1 MYDKLLS
8 KMIQCVYGFDI
19 RSCGGWIVT
28 ENMMEKVDLMT
39 KNSRACR
46 LTRLMLAMVVGI
58 FVSMFSFGTVTVQ
71 AADTAVENVVEEQVP
86 QDGSVEDN
94 GGGAMILLMG
104 GMLIIILAVVLS
116 VVGTFV
122 SSAAIADEL

>member
-1 MYDKLLS
+1 MTKQNKACALWKLL
-8 KMIQCVYGFDI
+8 
-19 RSCGGWIVT
+19 
-28 ENMMEKVDLMT
+28 
-39 KNSRACR
+39 
-46 LTRLMLAMVVGI
+46 LASVVGV
-58 FVSMFSFGTVTVQ
+58 FVLVFSFGAVTSQ
-71 AADTAVENVVEEQVP
+71 AAETAVENTVEEQAAETT
-86 QDGSVEDN
+86 GAEDN

>member
-1 MYDKLLS
+1 M
-8 KMIQCVYGFDI
+8 
-19 RSCGGWIVT
+19 
-28 ENMMEKVDLMT
+28 MT
-39 KNSRACR
+39 KQNK
-46 LTRLMLAMVVGI
+46 LVQWMLALVAGV
-58 FVSMFSFGTVTVQ
+58 FLAAFSYGACTAQ
-71 AADTAVENVVEEQVP
+71 AAETTVEAAQEQASA
-86 QDGSVEDN
+86 DSSAEN

>member
-1 MYDKLLS
+1 
-8 KMIQCVYGFDI
+8 
-19 RSCGGWIVT
+19 
-28 ENMMEKVDLMT
+28 MT
-39 KNSRACR
+39 KQNKVCAVWK
-46 LTRLMLAMVVGI
+46 LMLALVVGV
-58 FVSMFSFGTVTVQ
+58 FVSAFSFGAFTAQ
-71 AADTAVENVVEEQVP
+71 AAETTVENTAEEQSA
-86 QDGSVEDN
+86 GAEDN

>member
-1 MYDKLLS
+1 MNVVTVQDRILRH
-8 KMIQCVYGFDI
+8 C
-19 RSCGGWIVT
+19 IVAQ
-28 ENMMEKVDLMT
+28 NIMEKVDSMT
-39 KNSRACR
+39 KQNKICKIW
-46 LTRLMLAMVVGI
+46 RLMLALAVGV
-58 FVSMFSFGTVTVQ
+58 FVSVFSLGAVTAHATETTVEN
-71 AADTAVENVVEEQVP
+71 AVEDQTP
-86 QDGSVEDN
+86 QEAGSEDN

>member
-1 MYDKLLS
+1 M
-8 KMIQCVYGFDI
+8 G
-19 RSCGGWIVT
+19 
-28 ENMMEKVDLMT
+28 KVELMT
-39 KNSRACR
+39 KQNHVCR
-46 LTRLMLAMVVGI
+46 IWKLMLAMVLGVFI
-58 FVSMFSFGTVTVQ
+58 SVFSFGAFTAQ
-71 AADTAVENVVEEQVP
+71 AAETNVENVVEEQTP
-86 QDGSVEDN
+86 QEGSAEDN

>member
-1 MYDKLLS
+1 
-8 KMIQCVYGFDI
+8 
-19 RSCGGWIVT
+19 
-28 ENMMEKVDLMT
+28 MT
-39 KNSRACR
+39 KHNKVCAVWK
-46 LTRLMLAMVVGI
+46 LMLALAVGV
-58 FVSMFSFGTVTVQ
+58 FVSVFSFGAYTAR
-71 AADTAVENVVEEQVP
+71 AAETTAENTVEEQAA
-86 QDGSVEDN
+86 QTAGAEDN

>member
-1 MYDKLLS
+1 M
-8 KMIQCVYGFDI
+8 
-19 RSCGGWIVT
+19 
-28 ENMMEKVDLMT
+28 MT
-39 KNSRACR
+39 KHNK
-46 LTRLMLAMVVGI
+46 LVQWMLALVAGV
-58 FVSMFSFGTVTVQ
+58 FLAAFSYGACTAQ
-71 AADTAVENVVEEQVP
+71 AAETTVEAQEQAP
-86 QDGSVEDN
+86 ADSNAEN

>member
-1 MYDKLLS
+1 
-8 KMIQCVYGFDI
+8 
-19 RSCGGWIVT
+19 
-28 ENMMEKVDLMT
+28 MESAAAVNDE
-39 KNSRACR
+39 
-46 LTRLMLAMVVGI
+46 
-58 FVSMFSFGTVTVQ
+58 Q
-71 AADTAVENVVEEQVP
+71 APLGESAGD
-86 QDGSVEDN
+86 D

>member
-1 MYDKLLS
+1 
-8 KMIQCVYGFDI
+8 
-19 RSCGGWIVT
+19 
-28 ENMMEKVDLMT
+28 MT
-39 KNSRACR
+39 KQNKVCAVWK
-46 LTRLMLAMVVGI
+46 LMFALVVGV
-58 FVSMFSFGTVTVQ
+58 FVSAFSFGAFTAQ
-71 AADTAVENVVEEQVP
+71 AAETTVENTAEEQAA
-86 QDGSVEDN
+86 QSAGTEDN

>member
-1 MYDKLLS
+1 MYAKLIYREGQAGSNAALSVS
-8 KMIQCVYGFDI
+8 KMG
-19 RSCGGWIVT
+19 
-28 ENMMEKVDLMT
+28 KVETMT
-39 KNSRACR
+39 KQNNAYKAVQRIMR
-46 LTRLMLAMVVGI
+46 FLFAMMAGAFI
-58 FVSMFSFGTVTVQ
+58 SAFSFGAFTAQ
-71 AADTAVENVVEEQVP
+71 AAETTVESAAAVNEEQAP
-86 QDGSVEDN
+86 IGESASDD